1 MKNLLFSVFFLMLS
15 SALWAFQPEMKTI
28 TLNDGEKVLTRLCLP
43 EGPVKTIVF
52 AIHGTGPNTYL
63 NKRSGFN
70 FYDVMAEGFCS
81 QGVAFFSYNR
91 RGVEVGDTAP
101 RFDRIDSTKYAK
113 YSPST
118 EAEDVERM
126 VHVLKKDKRFK
137 DCRIILYGMSEGTI
151 IASMVAERK
160 KVKVDALFLHGYAN
174 ENMYDI
180 IRWQNSG
187 EGVLIMVNSIFDKDG
202 DKSVSREEYESSD
215 KVVAAY
221 RKYLFQDLPFDTV
234 DIVKDGR
241 IDIKDIA
248 PARLAFH
255 DTLMQHITAKDDAW
269 ISNHYF
275 RITTAW
281 CRECFALEANKTR
294 LVRVNIPIHIFHG
307 TTDAHVPIEGV
318 YDLASRFKV
327 CGKDN
332 LTLHIFENHNHDLN
346 FQDWL
351 TQKKYSAGL
360 KELFE
365 CAGKY

>member
-1 MKNLLFSVFFLMLS
+1 
-15 SALWAFQPEMKTI
+15 
-28 TLNDGEKVLTRLCLP
+28 
-43 EGPVKTIVF
+43 
-52 AIHGTGPNTYL
+52 
-63 NKRSGFN
+63 
-70 FYDVMAEGFCS
+70 
-81 QGVAFFSYNR
+81 
-91 RGVEVGDTAP
+91 
-101 RFDRIDSTKYAK
+101 
-113 YSPST
+113 
-118 EAEDVERM
+118 
-126 VHVLKKDKRFK
+126 
-137 DCRIILYGMSEGTI
+137 
-151 IASMVAERK
+151 
-160 KVKVDALFLHGYAN
+160 
-174 ENMYDI
+174 
-180 IRWQNSG
+180 
-187 EGVLIMVNSIFDKDG
+187 MVNSIFDKDG

-318 YDLASRFKV
+318 YELASRFKV

>member
-1 MKNLLFSVFFLMLS
+1 MPQCTKN
-15 SALWAFQPEMKTI
+15 
-28 TLNDGEKVLTRLCLP
+28 R
-43 EGPVKTIVF
+43 
-52 AIHGTGPNTYL
+52 
-63 NKRSGFN
+63 
-70 FYDVMAEGFCS
+70 
-81 QGVAFFSYNR
+81 
-91 RGVEVGDTAP
+91 
-101 RFDRIDSTKYAK
+101 K

-187 EGVLIMVNSIFDKDG
+187 EGILIMVNSIFDKDG

>member
-1 MKNLLFSVFFLMLS
+1 M
-15 SALWAFQPEMKTI
+15 
-28 TLNDGEKVLTRLCLP
+28 
-43 EGPVKTIVF
+43 
-52 AIHGTGPNTYL
+52 
-63 NKRSGFN
+63 
-70 FYDVMAEGFCS
+70 
-81 QGVAFFSYNR
+81 
-91 RGVEVGDTAP
+91 
-101 RFDRIDSTKYAK
+101 
-113 YSPST
+113 
-118 EAEDVERM
+118 
-126 VHVLKKDKRFK
+126 
-137 DCRIILYGMSEGTI
+137 
-151 IASMVAERK
+151 
-160 KVKVDALFLHGYAN
+160 
-174 ENMYDI
+174 
-180 IRWQNSG
+180 
-187 EGVLIMVNSIFDKDG
+187 
-202 DKSVSREEYESSD
+202 
-215 KVVAAY
+215 AAY